1 LIKVKT
7 LLTLLLLIPSLSFS
21 EVNKENDQSLNNNED
36 GIVDKYFDK
45 ILDFAISNS
54 VSTLMHEMGHYYI
67 DVLDIP
73 TFGQEEDIADSFIT
87 MYLIHKPEQYGDY
100 EAYEYYSSYDH
111 NYIKGIVNNF
121 FYLILLGRDI
131 EYVSGTHSNDKKRF
145 YNIIC
150 GMKDGNPDVFDEF
163 VSSRDINYELDYDCE
178 EGVHTDIWNSW
189 SEYLTGMWHGDGA
202 DYIGEF
208 ILNFEDAKIDE
219 KGDVIDFYPGV
230 LKVQI
235 ENVSER
241 LFDDFH
247 IQLPTDVIINFRY
260 CDGEIN
266 AFYYP
271 GYYQIDF
278 CYELFQDYLMTALD
292 VYYLKESL

>member
-1 LIKVKT
+1 M
-7 LLTLLLLIPSLSFS
+7 LLIPSLSFS

-36 GIVDKYFDK
+36 GVVDKYFDK

-208 ILNFEDAKIDE
+208 ILNFEEAKIDE

-247 IQLPTDVIINFRY
+247 IQLPTDVKINFRY
-260 CDGEIN
+260 CDGDIN
-266 AFYYP
+266 AYYYP
-271 GYYQIDF
+271 GYYEIDF

-292 VYYLKESL
+292 IYYLKESL

>member
-1 LIKVKT
+1 M
-7 LLTLLLLIPSLSFS
+7 LLIPSLSFS

-36 GIVDKYFDK
+36 GVVDKYFDK

-87 MYLIHKPEQYGDY
+87 MYLIHQPEQYGGDH

-208 ILNFEDAKIDE
+208 ILNFEEAKIDE

-247 IQLPTDVIINFRY
+247 IQLPTDVKINFRY
-260 CDGEIN
+260 CDGDIN
-266 AFYYP
+266 AYYYP
-271 GYYQIDF
+271 GYYEIDF

-292 VYYLKESL
+292 IYYLKESL

>member
-1 LIKVKT
+1 MKT

-45 ILDFAISNS
+45 ILDFAVSNS

-121 FYLILLGRDI
+121 FYLILLGRDT

-219 KGDVIDFYPGV
+219 NGDVIDFYPGV

>member
-1 LIKVKT
+1 M
-7 LLTLLLLIPSLSFS
+7 LLIPSLSFS

-45 ILDFAISNS
+45 ILDFAVSNS

-219 KGDVIDFYPGV
+219 NGDVIDFYPGV
-230 LKVQI
+230 LKLEI

-247 IQLPTDVIINFRY
+247 IQLPTDVKINFRY
-260 CDGEIN
+260 CDGDIN
-266 AFYYP
+266 AYYYP
-271 GYYQIDF
+271 GYYEIDF

-292 VYYLKESL
+292 IYYLKESL

>member
-1 LIKVKT
+1 MKS

-36 GIVDKYFDK
+36 GVVDKYFGK

-208 ILNFEDAKIDE
+208 ILNFEEAKIDE

-271 GYYQIDF
+271 GNYQIDF

-292 VYYLKESL
+292 IFYLKESL

>member
-1 LIKVKT
+1 
-7 LLTLLLLIPSLSFS
+7 
-21 EVNKENDQSLNNNED
+21 
-36 GIVDKYFDK
+36 
-45 ILDFAISNS
+45 
-54 VSTLMHEMGHYYI
+54 
-67 DVLDIP
+67 
-73 TFGQEEDIADSFIT
+73 
-87 MYLIHKPEQYGDY
+87 
-100 EAYEYYSSYDH
+100 
-111 NYIKGIVNNF
+111 
-121 FYLILLGRDI
+121 
-131 EYVSGTHSNDKKRF
+131 
-145 YNIIC
+145 
-150 GMKDGNPDVFDEF
+150 MKDGNPDVFDEF

-208 ILNFEDAKIDE
+208 ILNFEEAKIDE

-247 IQLPTDVIINFRY
+247 IQLPTDVKINFRY
-260 CDGEIN
+260 CDGDIN
-266 AFYYP
+266 AYYYP
-271 GYYQIDF
+271 GYYEIDF

-292 VYYLKESL
+292 IYYLKESL